1 MIDKLTDWFIPAE
14 VRATRTD
21 WALARTF
28 VFTHL
33 FGPLIA
39 QPLWVYIYLI
49 SPDPGLP
56 LAVLAAAICGF
67 WALPFALRVRREM
80 WLVSLFSF
88 QGLAMTSLWGSY
100 HYGGFS
106 SPFMPWLVVSL
117 MLGLF
122 YLSKNVRLVLALFAA
137 DVVVFSALIWRL
149 PSSATV
155 PVEELSV
162 LHWLSISSATL
173 YMAWMALYYAVVV
186 NLRSEF
192 EAEAERSRATSIEL
206 ERARAVAEATSR
218 ARARFFAKMSH
229 ELRTPLNA
237 IIGYAE
243 ILLEDLEDDPDADPM
258 RERDVSRICAAGK
271 HLLSLVSNVLDADAI
286 ERDGARV
293 EVGRLSLGELCDEV
307 VASALPT
314 IERNRNRFV
323 VVCEQRD
330 AELVTDAKKLRQIL
344 INLLSN
350 AGKFT
355 SGGVVKLQ
363 LELYD
368 CLGEPQLRAVVAD
381 TGIGIEAGALDR
393 LFTEY
398 EQADASVGA
407 RFGGTGIGLAL
418 SRRFC
423 ILLGGEVSVT
433 SCAGQGSCFTVTLPA
448 RFVPDDAEP
457 TPADPE
463 PAAAVAWASKPSLTL
478 A

>member
-1 MIDKLTDWFIPAE
+1 MVKALTDWFIPPE
-14 VRATRTD
+14 VRSTRTE
-21 WALARTF
+21 WELARTF

-39 QPLWVYIYLI
+39 QPLWVYISVI
-49 SPDPGLP
+49 SPDPGAP
-56 LAVLAAAICGF
+56 LAVLAVAICGF
-67 WALPFALRVRREM
+67 WALPFVLRATRDM
-80 WLVSLFSF
+80 WLVSLLSF

-106 SPFMPWLVVSL
+106 SPFMPWLVVGL

-122 YLSKNVRLVLALFAA
+122 YLSKNVRLVLALFVA
-137 DVVVFSALIWRL
+137 DVAVFLALIWRL
-149 PSSATV
+149 PPPATV
-155 PVEELSV
+155 PVEDLS
-162 LHWLSISSATL
+162 LLGWLSISSAAL
-173 YMAWMALYYAVVV
+173 YMTWMALYYAVVV

-192 EAEAERSRATSIEL
+192 ETEAERGRAVSIEL
-206 ERARAVAEATSR
+206 ERARATAEATGR

-237 IIGYAE
+237 IIGYSE
-243 ILLEDLEDDPDADPM
+243 ILIEELEDDPRADPM
-258 RERDVSRICAAGK
+258 RARDVGRISAAGK
-271 HLLSLVSNVLDADAI
+271 HLLSLVSSVLDADAI
-286 ERDGARV
+286 EQDGARV
-293 EVGRLSLGELCDEV
+293 ELGRLALGDLCDEV

-314 IERNRNRFV
+314 IERGGNRLV
-323 VVCEQRD
+323 VMCEQRD

-344 INLLSN
+344 INVLGN

-355 SGGVVKLQ
+355 SKGVVKLQ
-363 LELYD
+363 LEVYD

-381 TGIGIEAGALDR
+381 TGIGIEADALER

-423 ILLGGEVSVT
+423 ILLGGEIAVT
-433 SCAGQGSCFTVTLPA
+433 SAPGQGSCFTVTLPA
-448 RFVPDDAEP
+448 RFVPDEAEP
-457 TPADPE
+457 APPDAPA
-463 PAAAVAWASKPSLTL
+463 PALAPGDEARLTL